1 MKNIILTN
9 MRSQMASSVGT
20 RHEFDASKR
29 TWDFTSLQEVHVRAN
44 ALLRQ
49 AMLNERYKRWKKV
62 IELYKEL
69 LWLISLEHFPD
80 DYEPPSSYSML
91 LYELHFHLGVAF
103 QHVGKHS
110 KAVKEFGKTIE
121 VVSIAKNGCL
131 AGCLTNSCLMTPI
144 YARRSFAYAKLGSYK
159 NSLKDAETAVVLDSQ
174 SADVFCIRALVRSTF
189 DDELLGL
196 KDLETALKLDKNHV
210 CAVML
215 STSFTKPLV
224 TDNNEKYGFFEK
236 AVRLCEDAE
245 TYLTCNSFSHSCIL
259 EFYDKFLFPLS
270 VPHTITRI
278 DLRPEKPSKKQLESK
293 VYSKK
298 QGDTEPTSIES
309 TKVFRCG
316 TTANMV
322 NNLMPLQRRKD
333 YGNAIR
339 KHMARP
345 KTAAEFF
352 AQLEKEQKRDAQQK
366 RAQSAIVR
374 PGERFAR
381 SATST
386 ETENSRVETRPTTS
400 NQNEQRFSTPSQ
412 SVKRRPFTAPA
423 GVRMTSDSPVR
434 SGSPEKPN
442 TSPEF
447 RKRPHTTDAQHKT
460 SSKKNIVIETP
471 SNYSISVFQ
480 STNIK
485 FAPRMYYRPW
495 SGDKLPVSERPPITF
510 APKFY

>member
-144 YARRSFAYAKLGSYK
+144 YARSYK

-174 SADVFCIRALVRSTF
+174 SA
-189 DDELLGL
+189 GL

-215 STSFTKPLV
+215 STSFTKPLCA
-224 TDNNEKYGFFEK
+224 DSAKMAAYEKLKAK

-278 DLRPEKPSKKQLESK
+278 DLRPEKPSKKQL
-293 VYSKK
+293 
-298 QGDTEPTSIES
+298 
-309 TKVFRCG
+309 
-316 TTANMV
+316 
-322 NNLMPLQRRKD
+322 
-333 YGNAIR
+333 
-339 KHMARP
+339 
-345 KTAAEFF
+345 